1 MRYNQA
7 EKMEI
12 IRLIEG
18 SDRSV
23 KQSLKE
29 LGINKSSFYNWYYN
43 YKHYGFDG
51 LAYRKI
57 SRDRQWNQISPE
69 WKDKVIDIA
78 LDLPHLS
85 SREVACHITDIE
97 KYSVSEASVYR
108 ILKERGLLTAPA
120 YVLMAASDSFK
131 DKTTRVNEMWQTDFT
146 YFKVINWGWYYLSTV
161 LDDYSRFIIAW
172 DLCLNM
178 TTPDVMRT
186 VEQARLISG
195 LDQKPRLL
203 SDNGSCYISSDLKSF
218 LDKRGIA
225 QVHGRPG
232 HPQTQGKIER
242 YHRSMKN
249 VVKLDHYYSPE
260 ELKKAIGDYVH
271 YYNFE
276 RYHESL
282 SNLRPADFYYGL
294 EKQLLDKRKKVKQ
307 KTMKQRRAEYQLAKQ
322 LEKCA

>member
-12 IRLIEG
+12 IRLVEG

-23 KQSLKE
+23 KQTLKE

-43 YKHYGFDG
+43 YNQYGFDG
-51 LAYRKI
+51 LTVKKV

-69 WKDKVIDIA
+69 WKNKVVDIA

-97 KYSVSEASVYR
+97 KYSVSEATVYR
-108 ILKERGLLTAPA
+108 ILKEKGLLTAPA

-146 YFKVINWGWYYLSTV
+146 YFRVINWGWYYLSTV

-172 DLCLNM
+172 DLCINM
-178 TTPDVMRT
+178 TSPDVMRT

-195 LDQKPRLL
+195 LGQKPRLL

-218 LDKRGIA
+218 LDKRGIT

-260 ELKKAIGDYVH
+260 ELKRAIADYVH

-282 SNLRPADFYYGL
+282 SNLRPADFYFGKE
-294 EKQLLDKRKKVKQ
+294 EKLLRERKKTKQ
-307 KTMKQRRAEYQLAKQ
+307 KTMKLRRAEYQLEKQ

>member
-1 MRYNQA
+1 
-7 EKMEI
+7 
-12 IRLIEG
+12 
-18 SDRSV
+18 
-23 KQSLKE
+23 
-29 LGINKSSFYNWYYN
+29 
-43 YKHYGFDG
+43 
-51 LAYRKI
+51 
-57 SRDRQWNQISPE
+57 
-69 WKDKVIDIA
+69 
-78 LDLPHLS
+78 
-85 SREVACHITDIE
+85 
-97 KYSVSEASVYR
+97 
-108 ILKERGLLTAPA
+108 
-120 YVLMAASDSFK
+120 MAASDSFK

-178 TTPDVMRT
+178 SAPDVMRT

-218 LDKRGIA
+218 LDKRGIE

-260 ELKKAIGDYVH
+260 ELKRAIADYVH

-282 SNLRPADFYYGL
+282 SNLRPADFYFGQEENL
-294 EKQLLDKRKKVKQ
+294 LKQRKKIKH
-307 KTMKQRRAEYQLAKQ
+307 KTMKLRRAEYQQGKQ